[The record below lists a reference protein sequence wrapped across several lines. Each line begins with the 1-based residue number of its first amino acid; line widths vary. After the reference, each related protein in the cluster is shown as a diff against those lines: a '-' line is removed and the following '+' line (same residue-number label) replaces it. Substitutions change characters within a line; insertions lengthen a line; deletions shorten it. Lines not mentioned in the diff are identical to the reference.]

1 MITMIVTKMIMTVTL
16 KGMEGCGGNLGGMG
30 DHNLSELLLCLYL
43 YLYLYLCLYLCSCM
57 CGRESKEWGD
67 GRRDG
72 RR

>member
-1 MITMIVTKMIMTVTL
+1 MTVTL
-16 KGMEGCGGNLGGMG
+16 KGMERCGGGNLGGMG
-30 DHNLSELLLCLYL
+30 DHNLSELLLCL